1 MRSILLIL
9 FSLIISNTFAKRS
22 KSEEYKIFNPNRDS
36 VWLPYTYVIN
46 GTFDVIQNPY
56 WFSQENYSEKLT
68 EAWRRVRS
76 PHKNIKKDGGYGNL
90 IKDEFFSS
98 RVVPNIGLHFIGGSY
113 DTAYLREYF
122 EHYGYPAP
130 GVWAFLFTYAAH
142 MGNEALETSYH
153 DISSHDHIAD
163 LYIYDLAAFIMS
175 YNKTYMNFLLDD
187 LEVKAWHF
195 QPVWSLKSDDFF
207 NTGLNYIT
215 RPKALQFHD
224 NKLKPFIY
232 FGMQNI
238 GGLSYL
244 YREDKTISFGAG
256 MSLTD
261 PLEQKGRFVVSLF
274 HETNG
279 ELDGSLFIN
288 GSEDMSWRL
297 NLYPNLLRFKEIDPG
312 FIIGNKRGG
321 GLSLG
326 LSINMPFGLGTD
338 HI

>member
-1 MRSILLIL
+1 MNKILVLITFIVL
-9 FSLIISNTFAKRS
+9 NTSYS
-22 KSEEYKIFNPNRDS
+22 KEYQIFDPKKDS
-36 VWLPYTYVIN
+36 VWTPYTYIIN

-56 WFSQENYSEKLT
+56 WFSQDDYSKKMTKVWNRIKE
-68 EAWRRVRS
+68 
-76 PHKNIKKDGGYGNL
+76 PDKNIKKDGGYGDF

-98 RVVPNIGLHFIGGSY
+98 RVVPNIGLHFIGGSH
-113 DTAYLREYF
+113 DTLMLREYF
-122 EHYGYPAP
+122 EYHGYFAP
-130 GVWAFLFTYAAH
+130 GLWSFLVTYAAH
-142 MGNEALETSYH
+142 MGNEALETSH
-153 DISSHDHIAD
+153 HEISSHDHIAD

-175 YNKTYMNFLLDD
+175 YNKSYMNFLLDD
-187 LEVKAWHF
+187 LELKSWNF
-195 QPVWSLKSDDFF
+195 QPMWSLKSDDFF

-215 RPKALQFHD
+215 RPKALQFSEG
-224 NKLKPFIY
+224 KYKPFLY

-238 GGLSYL
+238 AGLSYV
-244 YREDKTISFGAG
+244 YSENRTVSVGGG

-274 HETNG
+274 HETNS

-297 NLYPNLLRFKEIDPG
+297 NLYPNILRYKEIDPG

-326 LSINMPFGLGTD
+326 LSVNMPFGLGAD
-338 HI
+338 QL

>member
-1 MRSILLIL
+1 MMRIFLITLVLLL
-9 FSLIISNTFAKRS
+9 STAHS
-22 KSEEYKIFNPNRDS
+22 KEYKIFNPKRDS
-36 VWLPYTYVIN
+36 VWTPYTYVIN

-56 WFSQENYSEKLT
+56 WFSQDKFSGKL
-68 EAWRRVRS
+68 EEVWNRVRK
-76 PHKNIKKDGGYGNL
+76 PNENIKKDGGYKKLFN
-90 IKDEFFSS
+90 DEFLSS

-113 DTAYLREYF
+113 DTLKLREYF
-122 EHYGYPAP
+122 EHHGYPMP
-130 GVWAFLFTYAAH
+130 GLWSFLFTYAAH

-163 LYIYDLAAFIMS
+163 LYVFDLAAFFIS
-175 YNKTYMNFLLDD
+175 YNETYINFLLDD
-187 LEVKAWHF
+187 LNLKSWNF

-207 NTGLNYIT
+207 NTGLNYVA
-215 RPKALQFHD
+215 RPKVLQFYD
-224 NKLKPFIY
+224 DKLRPFIY

-238 GGLSYL
+238 AGLSYQ
-244 YREDKTISFGAG
+244 YVEDRIISLGAG

-297 NLYPNLLRFKEIDPG
+297 NLYPNLLRYKDIDPG

-326 LSINMPFGLGTD
+326 LSVNMPFGLGTD
-338 HI
+338 HL